1 MKQSDNETKRTG
13 KDPERLKAVWEELM
27 QRQTAAFD
35 RRRTNKCADSIASVR
50 IVSDEKGGKQVQI
63 DTVGGAR
70 VQDSGDKSAVFTD
83 MAQHGKSTP
92 AASIAALV
100 EEVRQ
105 RGFDTVADQI
115 SAETMQAL
123 RVACINAGVSLY
135 GDGDAKKNET
145 EKAREAAEQFN
156 RQEVVRHSRKPAEH
170 KPPQTIKP
178 FLFMPASVKAETSLT
193 LASAR
198 RAETNTHRA
207 QAKLYAEKNKLF
219 AEINKRLQQEK
230 AALRQKYS
238 LLQID
243 EYRQELFGLKNKAAL
258 IREKL
263 EKGQPLTAA
272 EQKLWNR
279 KQTLGIEADPKNET
293 LTLEQKQARNK
304 MSIRDLSQSLQKD
317 YKTEIT
323 RKQLIS
329 NAKRTAVDI
338 AVAQKSLEL
347 AYGKKADVSRA
358 ALEESAVKVMLPREK
373 LETPH
378 LQAFCQKQTKLKGKI
393 SDRIEQVKEQR
404 KQAVAAK
411 LQEEMARNASL
422 PLQKRLTKPAKDV
435 REPFSKD
442 LLQRI
447 KAERQSQR

>member
-35 RRRTNKCADSIASVR
+35 RRRTNKCVDSIASVK
-50 IVSDEKGGKQVQI
+50 IVSDGKGGSQVQI

-70 VQDSGDKSAVFTD
+70 VQDAGDKSAVFAD
-83 MAQHGKSTP
+83 MAQHGKSAP
-92 AASIAALV
+92 AANIAALV
-100 EEVRQ
+100 EEVR
-105 RGFDTVADQI
+105 RYGFDTVADKVNT
-115 SAETMQAL
+115 ETMQAL
-123 RVACINAGVSLY
+123 RVACQNAGISLY
-135 GDGDAKKNET
+135 GEGENKKQEA
-145 EKAREAAEQFN
+145 EKAQEASAQFY
-156 RQEVVRHSRKPAEH
+156 RQETDLHSPKPVEH

-178 FLFMPASVKAETSLT
+178 FLFMPPSLKAETSMT

-198 RAETNTHRA
+198 RTETNTHRA

-230 AALRQKYS
+230 AALRRKYS

-243 EYRQELFGLKNKAAL
+243 EYRRELFGDKNKAAL
-258 IREKL
+258 IQEKL
-263 EKGQPLTAA
+263 EKGQALTAA

-293 LTLEQKQARNK
+293 LTPEQKQARNK

-329 NAKRTAVDI
+329 NAKRTAVDV
-338 AVAQKSLEL
+338 AAAQKSLEL
-347 AYGKKADVSRA
+347 ACGKKVDVSRA
-358 ALEESAVKVMLPREK
+358 ALEESAVKLMLPREK

-378 LQAFCQKQTKLKGKI
+378 LQAFCQKQTKLKSKI
-393 SDRIEQVKEQR
+393 RSRIEQAKEQR

-411 LQEEMARNASL
+411 LQEEMTRGANQ
-422 PLQKRLTKPAKDV
+422 PLQKRLMKPAKDI

-447 KAERQSQR
+447 KAEKQFQR